1 MKTDRWQGM
10 EYLMQQGYSE
20 KETLRKAIPLI
31 TDSGIKEVFGQREKV
46 LEELKRKKAC
56 FMF

>member
-1 MKTDRWQGM
+1 M